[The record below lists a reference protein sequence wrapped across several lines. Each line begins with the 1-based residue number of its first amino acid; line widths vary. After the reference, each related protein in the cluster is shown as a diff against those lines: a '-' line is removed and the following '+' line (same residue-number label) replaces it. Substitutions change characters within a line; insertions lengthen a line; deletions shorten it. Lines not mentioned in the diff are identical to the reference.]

1 MKCLRKT
8 SVIISH
14 SIWTESETY
23 GEQNAYMIGDINI
36 KPSSLIVLRTMTLQW
51 LEIWELLAF

>member
-1 MKCLRKT
+1 
-8 SVIISH
+8 
-14 SIWTESETY
+14 
-23 GEQNAYMIGDINI
+23 MIGDINI